1 MLQVWRG
8 LEMQPGEDDWH
19 NAGCTNIDIRCVS
32 RLEIFNIYSTQ
43 YIQHVRLF
51 WAAHL
56 SMQRLQLFRQDLTN
70 PRKLKHKT
78 QKNSEGSRY
87 WRLSCTGQ
95 PWWSWSWSR
104 AGRTSSLR
112 LPVLLHPCFEESA
125 SEEDGSNKH
134 ILHLETLCQHL
145 VLCSI
150 NLGRKK
156 SAETDVLVY

>member
-8 LEMQPGEDDWH
+8 LEEQPGEDNWH
-19 NAGCTNIDIRCVS
+19 NAGCTNNNMRCVS
-32 RLEIFNIYSTQ
+32 RLEIFNSICST

-56 SMQRLQLFRQDLTN
+56 SMQRLQLFRQDSTN
-70 PRKLKHKT
+70 PRKLKPKHKRI
-78 QKNSEGSRY
+78 QKAAGIEDSPAQASHDGAEADPEQGRHPLSTFQLHCIPALRSR
-87 WRLSCTGQ
+87 L
-95 PWWSWSWSR
+95 
-104 AGRTSSLR
+104 LR
-112 LPVLLHPCFEESA
+112 KM
-125 SEEDGSNKH
+125 GTNKH

>member
-1 MLQVWRG
+1 MLQVWGG
-8 LEMQPGEDDWH
+8 LEEQPGEDNWH
-19 NAGCTNIDIRCVS
+19 NAGWTNNNTRCVS

-70 PRKLKHKT
+70 PRKLKHKRI
-78 QKNSEGSRY
+78 QKVVGIEDSPLHRPAMMELKLIQSREDI
-87 WRLSCTGQ
+87 LS
-95 PWWSWSWSR
+95 PP
-104 AGRTSSLR
+104 TSSTAS
-112 LPVLLHPCFEESA
+112 LLWGVSFF
-125 SEEDGSNKH
+125 GTNKH

>member
-8 LEMQPGEDDWH
+8 LEEQPGEDNWH
-19 NAGCTNIDIRCVS
+19 NAGVPTITWDVCLNS
-32 RLEIFNIYSTQ
+32 KYSTF
-43 YIQHVRLF
+43 IQHVRLF

-70 PRKLKHKT
+70 PRKLKPKHKRIEKAT
-78 QKNSEGSRY
+78 GIEDSPLHRPAMMELKLIQSREDI
-87 WRLSCTGQ
+87 LS
-95 PWWSWSWSR
+95 PP
-104 AGRTSSLR
+104 SSSTAS
-112 LPVLLHPCFEESA
+112 LLWGVGFF
-125 SEEDGSNKH
+125 GTNKH